1 MTTGIQIFQSTLS
14 TVAST
19 TNINRQI
26 GISVAS
32 LDRMLFVFREAAN
45 HNASAKFSLG
55 GRCNPKLTSAQLFIN
70 NLAIP
75 QRPLRGTTNN
85 NAEFYTETLIA

>member
-1 MTTGIQIFQSTLS
+1 MARLWILVYCQRKRFNRR
-14 TVAST
+14 V
-19 TNINRQI
+19 NRQI

-32 LDRMLFVFREAAN
+32 LDRMFFVFREAVN
-45 HNASAKFSLG
+45 LNDYAKLSLG

-75 QRPLRGTTNN
+75 QRPLKG
-85 NAEFYTETLIA
+85 